1 MTTLFADQALLPGG
15 WARDVAVRITD
26 GRIAEVAPGAA
37 EGEVR
42 VGTLLPAPA
51 NVHSHAFQRAMAGR
65 TERRGPRGGADSFWT
80 WRREMFRFLQCLTP
94 EDVEAVAAL
103 AQVEMLEAGYAAVAE
118 FHYLHHAPGGAEYD
132 DPGEMAARVA
142 AAAGATG
149 IGLTLLPVMYRQG
162 GCDGRALAPGQ
173 DRFGSDADGFA
184 RLMEGARRAIAHLP
198 HAALGV
204 APHSL
209 RAVPPGA
216 LAEAAALAP
225 EGPIHMHL
233 AEQVAEVEE
242 VRATLGARPAE
253 WLLAN
258 APVDARW
265 CLIHCTQMEAR
276 ETEALA
282 RTGAVAGLCPI
293 TEANLGDGI
302 FDGPRFLGAGGRIA
316 VGTDS
321 NVAIDFAGELRALEY
336 SQRLRD
342 RSRAAL
348 TPAGASTGRTLYD
361 AVLTGG
367 ARAVGRGSGAIRAG
381 ALADLL
387 ALDGPRAAL
396 FETGGDAALDAWIF
410 AGGAGWVS
418 DVWSAGRHV
427 VSEGRHVARGAVEAA
442 YVASMRR
449 WAA

>member
-1 MTTLFADQALLPGG
+1 MTTLLADQALLPGG
-15 WARDVAVRITD
+15 WARDVAVRVAD
-26 GRIAEVAPGAA
+26 GRIAEVTPGAA
-37 EGEVR
+37 AGEVR

-65 TERRGPRGGADSFWT
+65 TERRAPRGEADSFWT
-80 WRREMFRFLQCLTP
+80 WRREMFRFLQRLTP

-132 DPGEMAARVA
+132 DPAEMAARIA
-142 AAAGATG
+142 AAAEATG

-184 RLMEGARRAIAHLP
+184 RLMEGARRAIAPLP

-209 RAVPPGA
+209 RAVPPEA
-216 LAEAAALAP
+216 LAEAVALAP

-242 VRATLGARPAE
+242 VRAALGARPAE

-258 APVDARW
+258 APVDGRW

-276 ETEALA
+276 ETQALA
-282 RTGAVAGLCPI
+282 RSGAVAGLCPI

-302 FDGPRFLGAGGRIA
+302 FDGARFLDAGGGIA

-336 SQRLRD
+336 AQRLRD
-342 RSRAAL
+342 RARSVLA
-348 TPAGASTGRTLYD
+348 PPGGSTGRALLD
-361 AVLTGG
+361 AVLAGG
-367 ARAVGRGSGAIRAG
+367 ARAAGRASGAIEAG
-381 ALADLL
+381 RLADLV

-396 FETGGDAALDAWIF
+396 FDTKGDAALDAWVF
-410 AGGAGWVS
+410 AGGEGWVS
-418 DVWSAGRHV
+418 DLWSAGRRV
-427 VSEGRHVARGAVEAA
+427 VTGGRHVARDAVEGG
-442 YVASMRR
+442 YRASMAR
-449 WAA
+449 WAT

>member
-1 MTTLFADQALLPGG
+1 MTTLLADQALLPGG
-15 WARDVAVRITD
+15 WARDVAVRVVE
-26 GRIAEVAPGAA
+26 GRVAEVTPGAA
-37 EGEVR
+37 AGEVR

-65 TERRGPRGGADSFWT
+65 TERRAPRGEADSFWT
-80 WRREMFRFLQCLTP
+80 WRREMFRFLQRLTP

-132 DPGEMAARVA
+132 DPAEMAARIA
-142 AAAGATG
+142 AAAEATG

-184 RLMEGARRAIAHLP
+184 RLMEGARRAIAPLP

-209 RAVPPGA
+209 RAVPPEA
-216 LAEAAALAP
+216 LAEAVALAP

-242 VRATLGARPAE
+242 VRAALGARPAE

-258 APVDARW
+258 APVDGRW

-282 RTGAVAGLCPI
+282 RSGAVAGLCPI

-302 FDGPRFLGAGGRIA
+302 FDGARFLDAGGGIA

-336 SQRLRD
+336 AQRLRD
-342 RSRAAL
+342 RARSVLA
-348 TPAGASTGRTLYD
+348 PPGGSTGRALLD
-361 AVLTGG
+361 AVLAGG
-367 ARAVGRGSGAIRAG
+367 ARAAGRASGAIEAG
-381 ALADLL
+381 RLADLV

-396 FETGGDAALDAWIF
+396 FDVEGDAALDAWVF
-410 AGGAGWVS
+410 AGGEGWVS
-418 DVWSAGRHV
+418 DLWSAGRRV
-427 VSEGRHVARGAVEAA
+427 VTGGRHVARDAVEGA
-442 YVASMRR
+442 YRASMAR
-449 WAA
+449 WAT